1 MHASS
6 RVLHPATLASA
17 GVLGLIF
24 LGLLRAKRRAK
35 LPPGPP
41 SVFFFGN
48 LFQLSSRVW
57 LNFTAWKAIYGP
69 VVYLN
74 ILGQPIVVLNT
85 AKSAAELL
93 DHRSGIYSDRPQNIV
108 ASEIMAGG
116 LLVAFSRYGEVWR
129 RMRRAGHEG
138 LNKNVSP
145 KFHPI
150 QSKEAIFL
158 THSLMVNPTA
168 WDNHFRR
175 CRAAASV
182 VLSMVYGIPTLLSE
196 QDPKIR
202 LINDFAER
210 LIRAAYPGA
219 FFVEYFTWMRYLP
232 AWMAKWKWDALEQ
245 HRMDDKMF
253 RVLFTDVENRAK
265 GGNRESFCAT
275 LLEQDRH
282 GLNEKESAWLAATL
296 YTGGAETTSTVL
308 AWFLFVM
315 LSFPDA
321 QNRAQEE
328 LDAVVGRSR
337 MPTFAD
343 YKNLPYLRALMKE
356 TLRWTPV
363 DPISIPHRL
372 IEDDYYEGHL
382 IPKGSIVIANVWAL
396 NRDPEVYGPDA
407 HLFNPSRYLDKE
419 GNLTVVGAET
429 KDEGHHS
436 FGFGR
441 RICVGRYVAN
451 DSLFIDMAS
460 ILWGLSIA
468 PLADAPLPSADDCVN
483 NGLVIRPPPLH
494 CSLTPRFADAPGIV
508 ANTMELLV

>member
-1 MHASS
+1 MQRLSLTFSPQMHASS

-17 GVLGLIF
+17 AVLSLVF

-35 LPPGPP
+35 LPPGP
-41 SVFFFGN
+41 
-48 LFQLSSRVW
+48 
-57 LNFTAWKAIYGP
+57 

-74 ILGQPIVVLNT
+74 IAGQSIVVLNT
-85 AKSAAELL
+85 AKSAADLL
-93 DHRSGIYSDRPQNIV
+93 DHRGGIYSDRPQNIV
-108 ASEIMAGG
+108 ASELMTGG
-116 LLVAFSRYGEVWR
+116 LLVVFGRYGEVWR
-129 RMRRAGHEG
+129 RMRRAAHEG
-138 LNKNVSP
+138 LNNNVSP

-168 WDNHFRR
+168 WDRHFRR
-175 CRAAASV
+175 TAASA
-182 VLSMVYGIPTLLSE
+182 VLSIVYDIPTLLSE

-202 LINDFAER
+202 LINNFVER
-210 LIRAAYPGA
+210 LVRAAYPGA

-245 HRMDDKMF
+245 HRMDDEMF
-253 RVLFTDVENRAK
+253 RGLFTDVKNRVAK
-265 GGNRESFCAT
+265 GDYRESFCAT
-275 LLEQDRH
+275 LLEQQDRH
-282 GLNEKESAWLAATL
+282 SLNEKESAWLAATL
-296 YTGGAETTSTVL
+296 YAGGAETTSAVL
-308 AWFLFVM
+308 AWFLFAM

-343 YKNLPYLRALMKE
+343 YKSLPYLRALIKE
-356 TLRWTPV
+356 TLRWMPV
-363 DPISIPHRL
+363 NPIGLSHRL

-419 GNLTVVGAET
+419 GNLTVVVAET

-441 RICVGRYVAN
+441 RICLGRYVAN

-468 PLADAPLPSADDCVN
+468 PLADAALPSADDCVDT
-483 NGLVIRPPPLH
+483 GLVIRPPPFH